1 MDSNMNSD
9 MNTGMDVTMEQTPGM
24 DMDILIWWNYVVT
37 RQPNYIVWHNYHT
50 SYISHKYV
58 TLKTLSKLRRLKQK

>member
-9 MNTGMDVTMEQTPGM
+9 MNTGMDVTMEQKPGM

-37 RQPNYIVWHNYHT
+37 RQPNYIVWQNYNT
-50 SYISHKYV
+50 SIFRV
-58 TLKTLSKLRRLKQK
+58 NT